1 MGARADSQ
9 TRRVPSVKPQHKGTS
24 PPRSFATRKSHVN
37 EEIESTS
44 RPLHSLK
51 ASSHRTKRRQHA
63 DRARRTSAARPRLPA
78 GRTRPAET
86 LLAEYDPRSGRRL
99 AARGVSLKTT
109 VNVPRKQYGASLR
122 VGPGVEPGYF
132 PTHAILVRC
141 EIAVSRDPPHSSQ
154 IEAARPGQQSN
165 SRRRCPST
173 SLFR

>member
-9 TRRVPSVKPQHKGTS
+9 TQRVPSVKPQHKGTS

-37 EEIESTS
+37 EEIELTP

-51 ASSHRTKRRQHA
+51 AGSHRTKRRQHA
-63 DRARRTSAARPRLPA
+63 GRARCTSAAPTRLPA

-86 LLAEYDPRSGRRL
+86 WLAGMRSRGGRRL
-99 AARGVSLKTT
+99 VAPGVALKTT

-173 SLFR
+173 SRFR